1 MGTTERRHR
10 TLLLRA
16 GPVAA
21 LAVFAVFA
29 LLMGTAWAAW
39 SAAGTGSGRVASQ
52 SVPQGNT
59 PTVSLS
65 VRNVT
70 VSWAA
75 VTLSG
80 GTPAAGYRLARYP
93 STGTTAQSMTSC
105 TGVIAAL
112 SCTETS
118 VPVGSWRYTVT
129 PVQGSWTGVASGYS
143 ATVVVVGPPALTAL
157 EMFDVNANGRIDRV
171 VATFDK
177 TLASY
182 TAGTAPWTL
191 ANVPSGGSLSSV
203 TVAGATATLD
213 LTEGAGAAN
222 TAVGSF
228 TVALAANAN
237 GVRGTDGQQASFA
250 ATSPTDKAAP
260 ARTAMVM
267 QDLSGGDGFVDNVA
281 LTFSETLAA
290 YSAGTAPW
298 TLANVPSGSTLT
310 GASISGSSANLA
322 LGSPSGAAN
331 TAVGS
336 FTVALATS
344 AAGVRDA
351 AGNLSSF
358 AATAPADGAGP
369 AAVALSSAGG
379 TGTTPGRLQAGD
391 KLSVTL
397 SEALG
402 SSVTLSAS
410 VTLSLADPT
419 TLTTD
424 QLAVPSLFNGA
435 RSTGT
440 DGYLN
445 RNNTTA
451 SFAASTFTISA
462 DRKTVTV
469 TVGPACAGSGCGR
482 LRTVSSAAPVSVLLD
497 TGLVDAAGNSPTIIA
512 RDISAILF

>member
-1 MGTTERRHR
+1 M
-10 TLLLRA
+10 
-16 GPVAA
+16 AA

-29 LLMGTAWAAW
+29 LLVGTAWAAW
-39 SAAGTGSGRVASQ
+39 SADGTGSGEVRSQ

-59 PTVSLS
+59 PAASLS
-65 VRNVT
+65 VRDVT

-93 STGTTAQSMTSC
+93 STGTTAQSLTSC
-105 TGVIAAL
+105 TGVITAL

-129 PVQGSWTGVASGYS
+129 PARGSWTGAESGYS
-143 ATVVVVGPPALTAL
+143 ATVVVTGPPALSTL
-157 EMFDVNANGRIDRV
+157 EMFDVDGNGKVDSV

-177 TLASY
+177 TLAAY

-191 ANVPSGGSLSSV
+191 ANVPSGGSLASV
-203 TVAGATATLD
+203 SVAGAAATLT
-213 LTEGAGAAN
+213 LTEGAGAAA

-237 GVRGTDGQQASFA
+237 GIRGTDGQQ
-250 ATSPTDKAAP
+250 
-260 ARTAMVM
+260 
-267 QDLSGGDGFVDNVA
+267 
-281 LTFSETLAA
+281 
-290 YSAGTAPW
+290 
-298 TLANVPSGSTLT
+298 
-310 GASISGSSANLA
+310 
-322 LGSPSGAAN
+322 
-331 TAVGS
+331 
-336 FTVALATS
+336 
-344 AAGVRDA
+344 
-351 AGNLSSF
+351 SSF
-358 AATAPADGAGP
+358 AATAPTDKAAP

-379 TGTTPGRLQAGD
+379 TGTIPGRLQAGD

-402 SSVTLSAS
+402 AS
-410 VTLSLADPT
+410 VTLSTSVTLSMADPT

-424 QLAVPSLFNGA
+424 QLTVPNLFVGA

-462 DRKTVTV
+462 DRKAVTI
-469 TVGPACAGSGCGR
+469 TVGPACAGSGCNR
-482 LRTVSSAAPVSVLLD
+482 LRTVSTAAPVSVLLD
-497 TGLVDAAGNSPTIIA
+497 TGLVDVTGNSPTTIA

>member
-10 TLLLRA
+10 ALLLRA

-29 LLMGTAWAAW
+29 LLVGTAWAAW
-39 SAAGTGSGRVASQ
+39 SAGGAGSGRVGSQ

-59 PTVSLS
+59 PVASLS
-65 VRNVT
+65 VRDVT

-80 GTPAAGYRLARYP
+80 GTPVAGYRLARYP
-93 STGTTAQSMTSC
+93 STGTTAQSLTSC

-129 PVQGSWTGVASGYS
+129 PAQGSWTGAESGYS
-143 ATVVVVGPPALTAL
+143 ATVVVTGPPALSTL
-157 EMFDVNANGRIDRV
+157 EMFDGNGNGTVDRV

-177 TLASY
+177 
-182 TAGTAPWTL
+182 
-191 ANVPSGGSLSSV
+191 
-203 TVAGATATLD
+203 
-213 LTEGAGAAN
+213 
-222 TAVGSF
+222 
-228 TVALAANAN
+228 
-237 GVRGTDGQQASFA
+237 
-250 ATSPTDKAAP
+250 
-260 ARTAMVM
+260 
-267 QDLSGGDGFVDNVA
+267 
-281 LTFSETLAA
+281 TLAA

-298 TLANVPSGSTLT
+298 TLANVPSGGSLDSVSVAGAAATLT
-310 GASISGSSANLA
+310 LTEGA
-322 LGSPSGAAN
+322 GAAD
-331 TAVGS
+331 TAAGS
-336 FTVALATS
+336 FTVALA
-344 AAGVRDA
+344 ADA
-351 AGNLSSF
+351 NGIRGTDGQQSSF
-358 AATAPADGAGP
+358 AATAPTDKAGP

-379 TGTTPGRLQAGD
+379 TGTIPGRLQAGD

-402 SSVTLSAS
+402 AS
-410 VTLSLADPT
+410 VTLSTSVTLSMADPT

-424 QLAVPSLFNGA
+424 QLTVPTLFDGP

-451 SFAASTFTISA
+451 SFAASTVTISA

-469 TVGPACAGSGCGR
+469 TVGSTCGGNGCNR
-482 LRTVSSAAPVSVLLD
+482 LRTVATAAPVSVLLD
-497 TGLVDAAGNSPTIIA
+497 AGLVDAAGNSPTTIA

>member
-1 MGTTERRHR
+1 M
-10 TLLLRA
+10 
-16 GPVAA
+16 AA

-29 LLMGTAWAAW
+29 LLVGTAWAAW
-39 SAAGTGSGRVASQ
+39 SADGTGSGQVRSQ
-52 SVPQGNT
+52 SVPQGST
-59 PTVSLS
+59 PAASLS
-65 VRNVT
+65 VRDVT

-93 STGTTAQSMTSC
+93 STGTTAQSLTSC
-105 TGVIAAL
+105 TGVITAL

-129 PVQGSWTGVASGYS
+129 PARGSWTGAESGYS
-143 ATVVVVGPPALTAL
+143 ATVVVAGPPALSTL
-157 EMFDVNANGRIDRV
+157 EMFDVNGNGKVDRV

-177 TLASY
+177 TLAAY

-203 TVAGATATLD
+203 SVAGAAATLT
-213 LTEGAGAAN
+213 LTEGAGAAA

-228 TVALAANAN
+228 TVALAANPD
-237 GVRGTDGQQASFA
+237 GIRGTDGQQSSFA
-250 ATSPTDKAAP
+250 ATAPTDKAAP

-281 LTFSETLAA
+281 LTFSETLAT
-290 YSAGTAPW
+290 YSAGTTPW

-310 GASISGSSANLA
+310 SATVGGSSANLV
-322 LGSPSGAAN
+322 LGGPSGAAN

-344 AAGVRDA
+344 ASGVRDA

-358 AATAPADGAGP
+358 AAVAPTDGAGP

-402 SSVTLSAS
+402 ASVILSTSVTLSM
-410 VTLSLADPT
+410 ADPT

-424 QLAVPSLFNGA
+424 QLTVPSLFNGA

-462 DRKTVTV
+462 DRKTVTI
-469 TVGPACAGSGCGR
+469 TVGPTCAGTGCSR
-482 LRTVSSAAPVSVLLD
+482 LRTVSTAAPVSVLLD
-497 TGLVDAAGNSPTIIA
+497 TGLVDVAGNSPTTIA